1 LSAAWLFPGQG
12 SQSVGMGRALCEAS
26 PRARTVFERAD
37 RALGFSISRLC
48 FEGPDADLV
57 LTKHAQP
64 AILTTSIAVL
74 EALEEAHPTLPR
86 PAFVLGHSLGEY
98 SALVAAGALELED
111 AVRIVHERGLAMQE
125 AVPEGQGGMAAIM
138 GGDASA
144 VTQLCEDA
152 RGGEVLAPANF
163 NAPGQV
169 VIAGARAAVDRALEL
184 AKTRSLKG
192 IPLKVSAPFHSS
204 LMAPARERVAQA
216 LGRVQVS
223 DPRIPV
229 VVNVLGEPVTSGAR
243 LAELLVSQ
251 VDHAV
256 LWEQSIAYVAR
267 AGVDRAL
274 EIGPGQVLAGLVKR
288 IDKAIK
294 VWSVS
299 APDSLGKAAE
309 SF

>member
-1 LSAAWLFPGQG
+1 MGKALAVASA
-12 SQSVGMGRALCEAS
+12 
-26 PRARTVFERAD
+26 RARAIFERAD
-37 RALGFSISRLC
+37 RALGFSISQLC
-48 FEGPDADLV
+48 FEGPDAELL

-64 AILTTSIAVL
+64 AILTTSIAAL
-74 EALEEAHPTLPR
+74 EALREAHAHLPT

-98 SALVAAGALELED
+98 SALVAAGALEFED

-138 GGDASA
+138 GGDAAA
-144 VTQLCEDA
+144 VTALCQEAAQGD
-152 RGGEVLAPANF
+152 VLSPANF

-169 VIAGARAAVDRALEL
+169 VIAGTRAAVERAVEL
-184 AKTRSLKG
+184 SKARSLKA

-204 LMAPARERVAQA
+204 LMAPARD
-216 LGRVQVS
+216 RVQKALAQVTVS

-243 LAELLVSQ
+243 LAELLVAQ

-256 LWEQSIAYVAR
+256 LWEQSVA
-267 AGVDRAL
+267 AVAATGVERAL

-288 IDKAIK
+288 ISKAIK
-294 VWSVS
+294 VWSVGTPEGV
-299 APDSLGKAAE
+299 AKAAE

>member
-1 LSAAWLFPGQG
+1 MSVAWLFPGQG
-12 SQSVGMGRALCEAS
+12 SQSVGMGQAMCEAS
-26 PRARTVFERAD
+26 PRARAVFERAD

-48 FEGPDADLV
+48 FEGPDSELL

-64 AILTTSIAVL
+64 AILTVSIAAL
-74 EALEEAHPTLPR
+74 EALREAHPSLPE

-98 SALVAAGALELED
+98 SALVAAGALAFED

-125 AVPEGQGGMAAIM
+125 AVPEGHGGMAAIM
-138 GGDASA
+138 GGDAAA
-144 VTQLCEDA
+144 VALLCEDA
-152 RGGEVLAPANF
+152 AQGDVLAPANF

-169 VIAGARAAVDRALEL
+169 VIAGARAAIERAVEL
-184 AKTRSLKG
+184 AKTRSLKA
-192 IPLKVSAPFHSS
+192 IVLKVSAPFHSS
-204 LMAPARERVAQA
+204 LMEKARERVARA
-216 LGRVQVS
+216 LAQVTVA

-229 VVNVLGEPVTSGAR
+229 VCNVVAEPVTSGGR

-256 LWEQSIAYVAR
+256 LWEQSIRFVAQ

-274 EIGPGQVLAGLVKR
+274 EIGPGQVLSGLVKR
-288 IDKAIK
+288 IDKSIR
-294 VWSVS
+294 VWCVG
-299 APDSLGKAAE
+299 APEGALKAAE

>member
-1 LSAAWLFPGQG
+1 LSVAWLFPGQG
-12 SQSVGMGRALCEAS
+12 SQSVGMGRALTETS
-26 PRARTVFERAD
+26 PRARAVFERAD

-48 FEGPDADLV
+48 FEGPEPELL

-64 AILTTSIAVL
+64 AILTSSYAAL
-74 EALEEAHPTLPR
+74 EALQEAQPNLPT

-98 SALVAAGALELED
+98 SALVAAGALVFED

-125 AVPEGQGGMAAIM
+125 AVPEGHGGMAAIM
-138 GGDASA
+138 GGDAAA
-144 VTQLCEDA
+144 VRQLCEDA
-152 RGGEVLAPANF
+152 AQGDVLAEANF

-169 VIAGARAAVDRALEL
+169 VIAGTRAAIERAADL
-184 AKTRSLKG
+184 AKTRSLKA
-192 IPLKVSAPFHSS
+192 ILLKVSAPFHSS
-204 LMAPARERVAQA
+204 LMEKARDRVARA
-216 LGRVQVS
+216 LDQVTVA

-229 VVNVLGEPVTSGAR
+229 VCNVVGEPVSSGAR

-256 LWEQSIAYVAR
+256 LWEQSVRCVAA

-274 EIGPGQVLAGLVKR
+274 EIGPGQVLSGLVKR
-288 IDKAIK
+288 IDKSIR
-294 VWSVS
+294 VWSVGT
-299 APDSLGKAAE
+299 PDACLKAAE